1 MVHHG
6 ELARDER
13 PFRPPGAHR
22 ARSER
27 LPDTYN
33 SVVLNT
39 LADLTNR
46 ENRWAYQRFANDFQ
60 TT

>member
-1 MVHHG
+1 MNDLSAHP
-6 ELARDER
+6 A
-13 PFRPPGAHR
+13 PPGPIRTLCPTH
-22 ARSER
+22 
-27 LPDTYN
+27 N